1 MNPDMNA
8 AMPNPMPVVLKLT
21 NISRTFGK
29 TKAVS
34 NVSLTIAK
42 GEVIGLTGENGAG
55 KSTLLKILAGIER
68 PDEGQMEMNGR
79 VVNFR
84 SPNDA
89 FRAGVGV
96 VHQEQSLFT
105 NLTVAENIAYQK
117 GAQTGLARFGI
128 KNWGQMNADAAAV
141 LEKIGFML
149 DPRSRVGD
157 LSFVDRQMVEIARA
171 VCVDPGA
178 GDTPLIIL
186 DEPTAVLEQAEVAVL
201 EREIMKLRQFA
212 SVIFVSHRL
221 DEVIRICDR
230 VVVMRH
236 GVLTTDRSTEGVT
249 RQDLFRAMVDDAPV
263 ASSHARTPLPASA
276 RPAIEVRGL
285 TLAGKYKDFSFAAY
299 PGRITALVGTN
310 GSGRGA
316 LVRAMFGAEKYDS
329 GTILVD
335 GHEVSNWSIRKA
347 VAAGLAFVPAERKT
361 EGMIGGY
368 PGTRNIVLVHQR
380 AAMVGPFLNP
390 AKMAAIAQAW
400 FDKLDVNPN
409 NIHQPLDQFSG
420 GNQQKVVLSKW
431 LNAPDLKVL
440 MLDHPLRGLDVGVS
454 QAVNAQIRK
463 ACQNGAAVV
472 LLPDTIEEA
481 LEMADEILVMRD
493 GEISAR
499 HDLSVPGLAIKE
511 IVSEMV

>member
-1 MNPDMNA
+1 MTANLP
-8 AMPNPMPVVLKLT
+8 PVLKLT

-29 TKAVS
+29 IKAVS
-34 NVSLTIAK
+34 NVSLTIQK

-68 PDEGQMEMNGR
+68 PDEGQMEMNGK

-89 FRAGVGV
+89 FKAGVGV

-117 GAQTGLARFGI
+117 GTQTGLARFGI
-128 KNWGQMNADAAAV
+128 KNWTQINTDAATV
-141 LEKIGFML
+141 LDKIGFKL
-149 DPRSRVGD
+149 DPRRRVGD

-171 VCVDPGA
+171 VCVEPGA
-178 GDTPLIIL
+178 GETPLIIL
-186 DEPTAVLEQAEVAVL
+186 DEPTAVLEQAEVDVL
-201 EREIMKLRQFA
+201 EREILKLRKFA

-236 GVLTTDRSTEGVT
+236 GVLTSDRSTEGIT
-249 RQDLFRAMVDDAPV
+249 REDLFRAMVDDAPV
-263 ASSHARTPLPASA
+263 AVGHARSPLPSTV
-276 RPAIEVRGL
+276 RPAIEVRDL
-285 TLAGKYKDFSFAAY
+285 TLEGKFRNISFAAY

-316 LVRAMFGAEKYDS
+316 LVRAMYGAEAVTA
-329 GTILVD
+329 GTLIVD
-335 GHEVSNWSIRKA
+335 GHPVSNWTIRMA
-347 VAAGLAFVPAERKT
+347 VAAGLAFVPAERKV

-368 PGTRNIVLVHQR
+368 PGTRNIALVHQR
-380 AAMVGPFLNP
+380 DMMVGPFLHP
-390 AKMAAIAQAW
+390 GKMAATAQAW
-400 FDKLDVNPN
+400 FDRLDVNPN

-431 LNAPDLKVL
+431 LNAPNLKVL

-463 ACQNGAAVV
+463 ACENGAAVV

-481 LEMADEILVMRD
+481 LEMADEIIVMRD
-493 GEISAR
+493 GQISAR
-499 HDLSVPGLAIKE
+499 HDLSVSGLALKE

>member
-1 MNPDMNA
+1 MTA
-8 AMPNPMPVVLKLT
+8 AIPPVLKLT

-34 NVSLTIAK
+34 NVSLTIQR

-68 PDEGQMEMNGR
+68 PDEGMMEINGK
-79 VVNFR
+79 VANFR

-89 FRAGVGV
+89 FKAGVGV

-105 NLTVAENIAYQK
+105 NLTIAENIAYQK
-117 GAQTGLARFGI
+117 GSKTGLSRFGI
-128 KNWGQMNADAAAV
+128 KNWSRINADAAAV
-141 LEKIGFML
+141 LDKIGFKI

-171 VCVDPGA
+171 VCVEPG
-178 GDTPLIIL
+178 GNDIPLIIL

-201 EREIMKLRQFA
+201 EREILKLRKFA

-221 DEVIRICDR
+221 DEVLRICDR

-236 GVLTTDRSTEGVT
+236 GQLTTDRSTDGVT
-249 RQDLFRAMVDDAPV
+249 KQDLFNAMVDDAPV
-263 ASSHARTPLPASA
+263 AASRTRRVLPASA
-276 RPAIEVRGL
+276 QPAIEVRGL
-285 TLAGKYKDFSFAAY
+285 SLEGKFRDCSFAAY

-316 LVRAMFGAEKYDS
+316 LVRAMFGAVKQES
-329 GTILVD
+329 GMILVD
-335 GHEVSNWSIRKA
+335 GREVSQWSIRKA
-347 VAAGLAFVPAERKT
+347 VAAGLAFVPAERKV
-361 EGMIGGY
+361 EGMIGGF
-368 PGTRNIVLVHQR
+368 PGTRNIALVHQCD
-380 AAMVGPFLNP
+380 AMVGPFLRP
-390 AKMAAIAQAW
+390 GKMAAIAQTW
-400 FDKLDVNPN
+400 FDRLDVNPN

-431 LNAPDLKVL
+431 LNSPNLKVL

-454 QAVNAQIRK
+454 QSVNAQIRH
-463 ACQNGAAVV
+463 ACENGTAVV
-472 LLPDTIEEA
+472 LIPDTIEEA
-481 LEMADEILVMRD
+481 LELADEILVMRD

-499 HDLSVPGLAIKE
+499 HDLTVVGGLAIKE

>member
-1 MNPDMNA
+1 MTPA
-8 AMPNPMPVVLKLT
+8 IPLVLKLT

-34 NVSLTIAK
+34 NVSLTIER

-68 PDEGQMEMNGR
+68 PDEGSMEINGK
-79 VVNFR
+79 VSNFR

-89 FRAGVGV
+89 FKAGVGV

-105 NLTVAENIAYQK
+105 NLTIAENIAYQTGSK
-117 GAQTGLARFGI
+117 TGLSRYGI
-128 KNWGQMNADAAAV
+128 KNWSQINADAAAV
-141 LEKIGFML
+141 LDKIGFKI

-171 VCVDPGA
+171 VCVEPG
-178 GDTPLIIL
+178 GDDVPLIIL

-201 EREIMKLRQFA
+201 EREILKLRKFA

-221 DEVIRICDR
+221 DEVLRICDR

-236 GVLTTDRSTEGVT
+236 GQLTVDRSTNGVT
-249 RQDLFRAMVDDAPV
+249 KQDLFKAMVDDAPV
-263 ASSHARTPLPASA
+263 AASRARRALPANA
-276 RPAIEVRGL
+276 QPAIEVRGL
-285 TLAGKYKDFSFAAY
+285 TLEGKFKNFSFAVY

-310 GSGRGA
+310 GSGRGS
-316 LVRAMFGAEKYDS
+316 LVRAMFGAEKHDS

-335 GHEVSNWSIRKA
+335 GREVSNWSIRKA
-347 VAAGLAFVPAERKT
+347 VAAGLAFVPAERKV
-361 EGMIGGY
+361 EGMIGGF
-368 PGTRNIVLVHQR
+368 PGTRNIALVHQR
-380 AAMVGPFLNP
+380 EAMVGPFLHP
-390 AKMAAIAQAW
+390 GKMAAIAQTW
-400 FDKLDVNPN
+400 FDRLDVNPN

-431 LNAPDLKVL
+431 LNSPNLKVL

-454 QAVNAQIRK
+454 QTVNAQIRQ
-463 ACQNGAAVV
+463 ACQHGTAVV
-472 LLPDTIEEA
+472 LIPDTIEEA
-481 LEMADEILVMRD
+481 LELADEILVMRD

-499 HDLSVPGLAIKE
+499 HDLSVVGGLAIKE

>member
-1 MNPDMNA
+1 MTA
-8 AMPNPMPVVLKLT
+8 AIPPVLKLT

-34 NVSLTIAK
+34 NVSLTIQR

-68 PDEGQMEMNGR
+68 PDEGQMEINGKAA
-79 VVNFR
+79 NFR
-84 SPNDA
+84 SANDA
-89 FRAGVGV
+89 FKAGVGV

-105 NLTVAENIAYQK
+105 NLTIAENIAYQK
-117 GAQTGLARFGI
+117 GSKTGLSRYGI
-128 KNWGQMNADAAAV
+128 KNWSQINADAAAV
-141 LEKIGFML
+141 LDKIGFKI

-171 VCVDPGA
+171 VCVEPG
-178 GDTPLIIL
+178 GNDVPLIIL

-201 EREIMKLRQFA
+201 EREILKLRKFA

-221 DEVIRICDR
+221 DEVLRICDR

-236 GVLTTDRSTEGVT
+236 GQLTIDQSTVGVT
-249 RQDLFRAMVDDAPV
+249 KQDLFKAMVDDAPV
-263 ASSHARTPLPASA
+263 AASRTRRTLPANVQ
-276 RPAIEVRGL
+276 PAIEVRSL
-285 TLAGKYKDFSFAAY
+285 TLDGKFRNFSFAAY

-316 LVRAMFGAEKYDS
+316 LVRSMFGAEKHDS

-361 EGMIGGY
+361 EGMIGGF
-368 PGTRNIVLVHQR
+368 PGTRNIALVHQR
-380 AAMVGPFLNP
+380 EAMVGPFLHP
-390 AKMAAIAQAW
+390 GKMAAIAQAW
-400 FDKLDVNPN
+400 FDRLDVNPN

-431 LNAPDLKVL
+431 LNLPNLKVL

-454 QAVNAQIRK
+454 QSVNAQIRH
-463 ACQNGAAVV
+463 ACANGAAVIMI
-472 LLPDTIEEA
+472 PDTIEEA
-481 LEMADEILVMRD
+481 LELADEILVMRD

-499 HDLSVPGLAIKE
+499 HDLSVVGGLAIKE